1 MHTQADSPNP
11 EKLPAEDVVGVTIVL
26 LTCSFRSNEFVRVG
40 YYVNN
45 EYADPELAENAPTK
59 PAFDKVYNITL
70 FFFLSFLVLFKPRL
84 PVVQLQRNILASNP
98 RVTKFKINWD

>member
-59 PAFDKVYNITL
+59 PAFDKVYNIT
-70 FFFLSFLVLFKPRL
+70 FFFSFPFWCYLSPAFPLCSYREISWPAIQGSQSSR
-84 PVVQLQRNILASNP
+84 
-98 RVTKFKINWD
+98 